1 MACDVPRVLDTICV
15 TSKSLRTSHLFI
27 SRETQNYLAM
37 NENASIYIGSKPHES
52 FPMTYH
58 AFKSHPVTFRARASV
73 KSESVYYNLQFWL
86 FLRYFW
92 TSPGLDIFSPET
104 FLGVSTSLVTLRGYL
119 APFALP
125 RNASQH
131 PICSFPVKPKT
142 ASK

>member
-1 MACDVPRVLDTICV
+1 MACDVVRVLNTICV
-15 TSKSLRTSHLFI
+15 SSKSLRTSHLFI

-58 AFKSHPVTFRARASV
+58 APRSHPVAFGAQASK

-92 TSPGLDIFSPET
+92 TSPRLDIFSPET
-104 FLGVSTSLVTLRGYL
+104 FLGVPTSLVTLRGYL
-119 APFALP
+119 APFAL
-125 RNASQH
+125 RQKVSQH
-131 PICSFPVKPKT
+131 PICSFLAKSKT